1 MECCVRAAL
10 PGKGRING
18 ATGENMKSR
27 TSLTIALICV
37 TALSAILAGALAFG
51 GPKPLPPMASINNP
65 FKTVD
70 FSDLPPLSRYTASD
84 GAPLAYRQY
93 NPSGGVGKGSVV
105 LVHGSSASS
114 NSMHP
119 LAKAYANAGY
129 VAYALD
135 IRGHGESG
143 QKGQIAYVGQLE
155 DDIAAFTKAAT
166 PPQLATLAGFSSGG
180 GFVLRVAASSRQ
192 ELFQS
197 YLLLSP
203 FLSQNAPSTRPDS
216 GGWVSVGMPRII
228 GIALLNMAGLHAF
241 DAMPVVEFALSEDA
255 KRILTPQYGFAL
267 AINFRPNRDYAADI
281 KAVRHPCAVIAGAD
295 DEVFITDRFEPLFR
309 SLGKDWPVTLLPGI
323 GHIPLTIAPAALAQ
337 AVQAVGRLQGAGSRR
352 S

>member
-1 MECCVRAAL
+1 
-10 PGKGRING
+10 
-18 ATGENMKSR
+18 MKSR
-27 TSLTIALICV
+27 TSLTIALIGV

-84 GAPLAYRQY
+84 GAPLAYRRY

-155 DDIAAFTKAAT
+155 DDIAAFMKAAS
-166 PPQLATLAGFSSGG
+166 PPQPSTLVGFSSGG
-180 GFVLRVAASSRQ
+180 GFVLRVAGSSRQ
-192 ELFQS
+192 DLFQS

-203 FLSQNAPSTRPDS
+203 FLSQDAPTFRPNS
-216 GGWVSVGMPRII
+216 GGWVSVGVPRYV
-228 GIALLNMAGLHAF
+228 GVALLNLAGIRAF
-241 DAMPVVEFALSEDA
+241 NDLPVTSFALDEKA
-255 KRILTPQYGFAL
+255 KSLLTPQYSYAL
-267 AINFRPNRDYAADI
+267 ASNFRPNRDYAADI
-281 KAVRHPCAVIAGAD
+281 KAVRHPCAVVAGAA
-295 DEVFITDRFEPLFR
+295 DELFFTDRFEPLFR
-309 SLGKDWPVTLLPGI
+309 SLGKKWPVTLLPGI
-323 GHIPLTIAPAALAQ
+323 EHIPLTLAPAALAQ
-337 AVQAVGRLQGAGSRR
+337 AVQDVGRLQGAGSTG